1 MAVSRQHS
9 ATAARVRDDWSIG
22 VEGLNVPS
30 SKLASAFQIS
40 RMRVQGATTNLVWG
54 RADIQIV
61 GDQIVC
67 SVRPRDG
74 QTLDSL
80 IVEFR
85 REVIDHDLRIEIRKQ
100 TEGVRNLIL
109 AHAFSKTGI
118 VTSE

>member
-1 MAVSRQHS
+1 MDERVITFDRAAFSIEAVKNAAYRMA
-9 ATAARVRDDWSIG
+9 
-22 VEGLNVPS
+22 
-30 SKLASAFQIS
+30 
-40 RMRVQGATTNLVWG
+40 RMLD
-54 RADIQIV
+54 ADIQIV

>member
-1 MAVSRQHS
+1 MEETEITFAQTAFSIEAVKNAAYRM
-9 ATAARVRDDWSIG
+9 ARVLDSH
-22 VEGLNVPS
+22 
-30 SKLASAFQIS
+30 
-40 RMRVQGATTNLVWG
+40 
-54 RADIQIV
+54 IQIV